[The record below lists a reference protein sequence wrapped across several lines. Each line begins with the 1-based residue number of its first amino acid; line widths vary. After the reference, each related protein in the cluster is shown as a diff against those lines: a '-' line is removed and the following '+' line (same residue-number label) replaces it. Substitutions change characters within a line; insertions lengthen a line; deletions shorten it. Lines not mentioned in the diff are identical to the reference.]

1 MPTKKELPMKTIT
14 AVFVCLFLFIS
25 SRHTYGSSYIKNAVR
40 PSPKHELKKILKQNP
55 LFTKK
60 FLREVLSNPKI
71 TVQQPKIH
79 DVCVTFLKNYN
90 DTYELSGARSL
101 ELGLEFYKLHKKI
114 FTKAH
119 SKYGVK
125 AEYILAILRVE
136 TYFGICTG
144 QYYVLPRLYHLYKN
158 VPSKKEFAIREIE
171 AFLEL
176 VVEYGWDPF
185 SVSGSAMGAI
195 GIPQFLP
202 SSIKNFAVD
211 GNEDG
216 KINMFEV
223 EDIIPSVAH
232 YLVVN
237 HFKVSKRAG
246 IWNYNRSKIYVKN
259 VLAYAKKIA
268 KKIN

>member
-1 MPTKKELPMKTIT
+1 MKNV
-14 AVFVCLFLFIS
+14 ALQNP
-25 SRHTYGSSYIKNAVR
+25 R
-40 PSPKHELKKILKQNP
+40 HELENMLKQNP

-60 FLREVLSNPKI
+60 FLRDVLSNPEI
-71 TVQQPKIH
+71 NTEQPKIH

-90 DTYELSGARSL
+90 DTFELRGARSL
-101 ELGLEFYKLHKKI
+101 ELGREFYKLHKKI
-114 FTKAH
+114 FAQVH

-136 TYFGICTG
+136 TYFGTCTG
-144 QYYVLPRLYHLYKN
+144 QYRVLPRLYHLYKN
-158 VPSKKEFAIREIE
+158 VQNKKEFAIREIE

-185 SVSGSAMGAI
+185 KVHGSAMGAM
-195 GIPQFLP
+195 GISQFLP

-211 GNEDG
+211 GNGDG

-223 EDIIPSVAH
+223 EDVIPSVAH

-246 IWNYNRSKIYVKN
+246 IWNYNRSTTYVKN